1 MVGLTREQRAERN
14 AAARQEAKQGQ
25 EFGGTAYADIQA
37 QVDTLNEM
45 DERAPDRRPAT
56 IVDQQ
61 TQEAAPDNREFA
73 GDMGKA
79 LNQMVGR
86 AAITENTDPHPHVT
100 AAENPPPVASVHGLA
115 AGEGE
120 EIHLLRGY
128 QPEEGP
134 KRQAGEVFR
143 LPARE
148 ARRLANIGAAKFTD
162 A

>member
-56 IVDQQ
+56 VVDQQ
-61 TQEAAPDNREFA
+61 TQEAAPDNRQF
-73 GDMGKA
+73 
-79 LNQMVGR
+79 
-86 AAITENTDPHPHVT
+86 
-100 AAENPPPVASVHGLA
+100 

-120 EIHLLRGY
+120 EIHLLRSY